1 MIDLKAIAEEA
12 RKSMYQDEKL
22 KLGADFAIDNMTN
35 VFDGTYTEC
44 AQYISDKVFMASVN
58 AIDNPIYNGCI
69 NLYATMLQILLSKAT
84 KENN

>member
-22 KLGADFAIDNMTN
+22 KLGTDFAIDNMASIYE
-35 VFDGTYTEC
+35 GSYIEC

-69 NLYATMLQILLSKAT
+69 NLYATMLQIILNKAQ